1 MLGCVGGD
9 SGVVIYG
16 CVWFGFGVL
25 SLVGVVCYKF
35 VVSVLG
41 LGCFD
46 VWCCGAVLGGAC
58 RFDVC

>member
-1 MLGCVGGD
+1 MVWVWRVFVG
-9 SGVVIYG
+9 
-16 CVWFGFGVL
+16 
-25 SLVGVVCYKF
+25 GVVCYKF